1 MSLFRTLR
9 FSIDEAAE
17 HPDILF
23 DIHRRR
29 LDLVIVDGVLPTE
42 TCARVTT
49 ALERNA
55 ADWPWTLQET
65 LDTRASQFRLI
76 GESLTP
82 YAGNPDGP
90 TLSHYYAEAA
100 SFRTLCRDLFAG
112 DPDFESTIERAF
124 SLLAGGRAVELPA
137 GVDPGTSY
145 TPATI
150 RNLPPGCEIPVHV
163 GDYFYSTPGYRHLGT
178 LVELHDQLSYFVP
191 LQNAEG
197 GGELVVYGAE
207 WGKDDA
213 PAMTREL
220 RANWDDGREPWPC
233 EVFVPAP
240 GQLLVFNGGR
250 FYHRVNRV
258 RGERSR
264 WTIGGFLGFSPD
276 GGSVRY
282 WS

>member
-1 MSLFRTLR
+1 MSPFRTLR
-9 FSIDEAAE
+9 ISLDEAPGHA
-17 HPDILF
+17 DLLF
-23 DIHRRR
+23 DIHQRRF
-29 LDLVIVDGVLPTE
+29 DLVIVDGVLRPE
-42 TCARVTT
+42 TCSRVTA
-49 ALERNA
+49 ALERNLA
-55 ADWPWTLQET
+55 TWPWTLQET
-65 LDTRASQFRLI
+65 LNAKASQFRLI

-82 YAGNPDGP
+82 YAGNPEGP
-90 TLSHYYAEAA
+90 TLEHYYAQSA
-100 SFRTLCRDLFAG
+100 SFRTICRDLFAG

-124 SLLAGGRAVELPA
+124 SLLGGGRGVELPT
-137 GVDPGTSY
+137 GVDPGTRY

-163 GDYFYSTPGYRHLGT
+163 GDYFYSTPGYRHLAT

-191 LQNAEG
+191 LQNAESG
-197 GGELVVYGAE
+197 GDLVVYHAE
-207 WGKDDA
+207 WGKDEA

-220 RANWDDGREPWPC
+220 RANWDDGHEPWPC
-233 EVFVPAP
+233 EVFAPRP

-258 RGERSR
+258 RGERAR

-276 GGSVRY
+276 GRTIRY